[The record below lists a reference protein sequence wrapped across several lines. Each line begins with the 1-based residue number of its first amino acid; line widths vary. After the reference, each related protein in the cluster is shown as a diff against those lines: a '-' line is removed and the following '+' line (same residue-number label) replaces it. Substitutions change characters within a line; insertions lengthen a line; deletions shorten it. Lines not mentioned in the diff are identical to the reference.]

1 MFKNEKISNSVKS
14 LTEMVDKLKNEV
26 LSLISPSEKA
36 TESIVKLTDFAK
48 NEKPSEYENE
58 ITQIKELIVQTQK
71 FSDLKQRLNVQITD
85 NSQKE
90 QLQSLSKSFE
100 DTLPVLSQMGLDA
113 TDFAKIFNSSF
124 DRVLTKS
131 QSFSQSMKSLM
142 DDLKRYFIKSLAESV
157 SSSIFNSVANSNFLS
172 SLSGFS
178 SGGFGIS
185 GMLRSFLGIFSGIKS
200 HHTGGVIPSG
210 VSYTLPGT
218 QEYLALLKGGERVL
232 SPSENASFS
241 KDDNQKNKIVVNN
254 FNVKAWDAKDVQQYL
269 IENKNLLASITAENI
284 KYNNAN
290 LRYMTGGA

>member
-14 LTEMVDKLKNEV
+14 LTEMVDKLKTEV
-26 LSLISPSEKA
+26 LGLISPSEKL

-58 ITQIKELIVQTQK
+58 ITQIKELILQTQK

-85 NSQKE
+85 NSQKA

-100 DTLPVLSQMGLDA
+100 DTLPILSQMGLDA

-178 SGGFGIS
+178 SGGFGVS

-200 HHTGGVIPSG
+200 HHAGGVIPSG
-210 VSYTLPGT
+210 ASYTLPGT